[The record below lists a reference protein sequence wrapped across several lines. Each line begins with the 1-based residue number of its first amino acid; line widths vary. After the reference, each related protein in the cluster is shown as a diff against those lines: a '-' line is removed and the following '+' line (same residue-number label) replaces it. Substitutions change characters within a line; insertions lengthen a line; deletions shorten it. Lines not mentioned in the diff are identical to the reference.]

1 MALLYL
7 YLRAVHHLPIIFP
20 LLVYMSHSLA
30 FAVVSKVTISLKA
43 SDTML
48 DKKMPANV
56 LNSKLSMAIPSTI
69 GVIG

>member
-1 MALLYL
+1 
-7 YLRAVHHLPIIFP
+7 
-20 LLVYMSHSLA
+20 MSHSLA

-43 SDTML
+43 NDTML
-48 DKKMPANV
+48 DKKMPANI